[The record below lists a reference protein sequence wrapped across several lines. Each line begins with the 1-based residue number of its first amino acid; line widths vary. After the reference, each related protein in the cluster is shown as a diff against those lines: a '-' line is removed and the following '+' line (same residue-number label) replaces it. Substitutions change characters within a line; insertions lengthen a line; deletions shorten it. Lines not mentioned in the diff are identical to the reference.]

1 MTIASIDLGTNT
13 ILLLIA
19 HVDINHKQIY
29 VLFNDQKIPRIGEG
43 LKPGFP
49 ITENKEKLLID
60 ILNSY
65 RKLANQHGCD
75 QILVTAT
82 NAFRI
87 ASNKDYLVKKIKDL
101 LNLKVNVISGEEEA
115 RLTFIGCTFEGEPN
129 KILSVID
136 IGGGST
142 EIAYGTNKKI
152 LFRNSLSLGVVSL
165 TEKYF
170 LNDPPREEEILAC
183 KSAIKKVLK
192 SSIEINSKFNKI
204 IAVAGTPTTLACIKK
219 RMTNYNE
226 ALIEGDTLTK
236 SDLENFL
243 SQLAI
248 MKSVEI
254 KNKFKSVVEGRE
266 DILLTGSLLLFETI
280 NYLNAKEVVV
290 STKGVRYGA
299 VYNYL
304 LNAI

>member
-1 MTIASIDLGTNT
+1 MTIASIDIGTNT

-19 HVDINHKQIY
+19 DVDFNLKQIQ

-49 ITENKEKLLID
+49 ISENKEKALLD
-60 ILNSY
+60 ILDTY
-65 RKLANQHGCD
+65 RKSANKHGCEK
-75 QILVTAT
+75 ILVSAT

-87 ASNKDYLVKKIKDL
+87 ASNRDQLVKKINEL
-101 LNLKVNVISGEEEA
+101 LGLNVSVISGEEEA
-115 RLTFIGCTFEGEPN
+115 RLTFLGCTFEN
-129 KILSVID
+129 LLNDILLVID

-142 EIAYGTNKKI
+142 EIAYGRNKKI
-152 LFRNSLSLGVVSL
+152 LSSNSLPLGVVNL

-170 LNDPPREEEILAC
+170 LDYSPGKEKISAC
-183 KSAIKKVLK
+183 KSAIKEVLQRRIK
-192 SSIEINSKFNKI
+192 TNLKYDKI

-219 RMTNYNE
+219 GLLNYSE
-226 ALIEGDTLTK
+226 DQVEGDVLTK

-243 SQLAI
+243 NQLSRMNSI
-248 MKSVEI
+248 EV

-266 DILLTGSLLLFETI
+266 DVLLTGTLVLFEIMTH
-280 NYLNAKEVVV
+280 LNAREVIV

-304 LNAI
+304 LNAV

>member
-19 HVDINHKQIY
+19 YVDFHRKKIHVIFD
-29 VLFNDQKIPRIGEG
+29 DQKIPRIGEG
-43 LKPGFP
+43 LKPGLP
-49 ITENKEKLLID
+49 ISEKKEKLLLD
-60 ILNSY
+60 ILDSY
-65 RKLANQHGCD
+65 KKMSNQYRCE

-87 ASNKDYLVKKIKDL
+87 ASNRDYLVKRIDEL

-115 RLTFIGCTFEGEPN
+115 KLTYLGCTSEIEPD
-129 KILSVID
+129 KILTVID

-152 LFRNSLSLGVVSL
+152 LSNNSLPFGVVNL

-170 LNDPPREEEILAC
+170 SNDPPIEEEILTC
-183 KSAIKKVLK
+183 RSVIKKELQR
-192 SSIEINSKFNKI
+192 SIEINLKFDKLI
-204 IAVAGTPTTLACIKK
+204 VVAGTPTTLACIKK
-219 RMTNYNE
+219 GMLNYNE
-226 ALIEGDTLTK
+226 AMIEGGVLTK
-236 SDLENFL
+236 NDLEDFL
-243 SQLAI
+243 NQLSV

-266 DILLTGSLLLFETI
+266 DVLLAGTILLFETMI
-280 NYLNAKEVVV
+280 HLNAKEVVV

-299 VYNYL
+299 VYNNL
-304 LNAI
+304 FNTV

>member
-19 HVDINHKQIY
+19 HVDINHKQIH

-49 ITENKEKLLID
+49 ITENKEKLLLN
-60 ILNSY
+60 ILDSY
-65 RKLANQHGCD
+65 KTLANQHRCD
-75 QILVTAT
+75 KILVTAT

-101 LNLKVNVISGEEEA
+101 LNLKVNVISGEKEA
-115 RLTFIGCTFEGEPN
+115 RLTFIGCTFESEPN

-142 EIAYGTNKKI
+142 EIACGTNKKI
-152 LFRNSLSLGVVSL
+152 FSRNSLPLGVVSL

-170 LNDPPREEEILAC
+170 FNDPPKEEEILVC

-192 SSIEINSKFNKI
+192 SSIEINSKFDKI

-243 SQLAI
+243 DQLSI
-248 MKSVEI
+248 MKSAEI

-266 DILLTGSLLLFETI
+266 DVLLTGTLLLFETM

-304 LNAI
+304 LNTI

>member
-1 MTIASIDLGTNT
+1 MTIASIDIGTNT

-19 HVDINHKQIY
+19 DVDFNHKQIH
-29 VLFNDQKIPRIGEG
+29 VIFNDQKIPRIGEG

-49 ITENKEKLLID
+49 ILEDKEKVLLN
-60 ILNSY
+60 ILEAYSKTAIQY
-65 RKLANQHGCD
+65 GCEK
-75 QILVTAT
+75 ILVTAT
-82 NAFRI
+82 NVFRI
-87 ASNKDYLVKKIKDL
+87 ASNRDHLVKKINEL
-101 LNLKVNVISGEEEA
+101 FNLKVNVISGGEEA
-115 RLTFIGCTFEGEPN
+115 RLTFLGCAFENLPN
-129 KILSVID
+129 NILLVID

-152 LFRNSLSLGVVSL
+152 FSSNSLPLGVVSL

-170 LNDPPREEEILAC
+170 LDDPPSKDEIAAC
-183 KSAIKKVLK
+183 KSAIKEELQR
-192 SSIEINSKFNKI
+192 SIEINLKYDKI

-219 RMTNYNE
+219 GLVVYNE
-226 ALIEGDTLTK
+226 DLIEGDVLTK
-236 SDLENFL
+236 RDLENFL
-243 SQLAI
+243 NHLSL

-266 DILLTGSLLLFETI
+266 DVLLTGMLILFEMM

-304 LNAI
+304 LNVV

>member
-19 HVDINHKQIY
+19 YVDFNHKKIH
-29 VLFNDQKIPRIGEG
+29 VIFEDQKIPRIGEG

-49 ITENKEKLLID
+49 ISENKEKLLLE
-60 ILNSY
+60 ILDSY
-65 RKLANQHGCD
+65 KNLANHYQCE

-87 ASNKDYLVKKIKDL
+87 ASNRDYLVEKIDKL
-101 LNLKVNVISGEEEA
+101 LNLKVSVISGEEEA
-115 RLTFIGCTFEGEPN
+115 KLTFLGCTSEIEPN
-129 KILSVID
+129 KNLAVID

-152 LFRNSLSLGVVSL
+152 LSKNSLPLGVVSL

-170 LNDPPREEEILAC
+170 SNDTPSEEEILAC
-183 KSAIKKVLK
+183 RSTIKKELQSLIKTDLK
-192 SSIEINSKFNKI
+192 LDKI

-219 RMTNYNE
+219 GMISYDE
-226 ALIEGDTLTK
+226 ALIEGDILTQI
-236 SDLENFL
+236 DLENFL
-243 SQLAI
+243 NQL
-248 MKSVEI
+248 SVMNSLEI
-254 KNKFKSVVEGRE
+254 KNKFKSVVDGRE
-266 DILLTGSLLLFETI
+266 DVLLAGTILLFETM

-304 LNAI
+304 LNSV